1 MNIPESTSRYRIGG
15 LVLLALTIIVAIGS
29 LLEIAFVIPIFDNMF
44 RDYGADLPKLTTF
57 MIALSHMLTAFHYV
71 GFVVL
76 LTLALCT
83 IVLLYLVDNRRQ
95 VPKPLYPRL
104 ALSLVAFIL
113 LIGFVTMT
121 MYLPISKMGT
131 IVGGTVSEF
140 NQTSE
145 GIDASTSIPS
155 MSATTKFY
163 LTSQILLSKKQ
174 LVFIK

>member
-1 MNIPESTSRYRIGG
+1 MPESTSRYRIIGG
-15 LVLLALTIIVAIGS
+15 LILLALTIIVATGS

-44 RDYGADLPKLTTF
+44 RDYGADLPGLTTF

-71 GFVVL
+71 GFIVL
-76 LTLALCT
+76 LTLTLCT
-83 IVLLYLVDNRRQ
+83 IVLLYLVDNKCQ

-104 ALSLVAFIL
+104 ALSLLTFIL

-131 IVGGTVSEF
+131 SVGGTVPES

-145 GIDASTSIPS
+145 AIDDSEIEVNLVGVP
-155 MSATTKFY
+155 
-163 LTSQILLSKKQ
+163 ILERNWK
-174 LVFIK
+174 